1 MDRNNIYGGLISTTF
16 LEHSGTISMAG
27 PKRINIY
34 STKWI
39 SIYVTQRNNI
49 YGVTIVDQYL
59 WYIVDLDL
67 KHLEQYLEAN

>member
-1 MDRNNIYGGLISTTF
+1 MLLVDRNDIYGGLISTTF
-16 LEHSGTISMAG
+16 LEHSETISLG
-27 PKRINIY
+27 RPKRINIY

-59 WYIVDLDL
+59 WYIMDVGL
-67 KHLEQYLEAN
+67 